1 MRDDIPYNFLDPFND
16 FERKIFLH
24 WNQIEIPHISRC
36 D

>member
-24 WNQIEIPHISRC
+24 WNQEIPHISRC